1 MILPLRDLTVPEII
15 TGDQSGSPFGAIM
28 RMLIVI
34 TASGELERPPMCF
47 SGFQ

>member
-1 MILPLRDLTVPEII
+1 MILPLKDLALPEII
-15 TGDQSGSPFGAIM
+15 TGNQSGSPFGAIM

-34 TASGELERPPMCF
+34 TAPGEPERPPMCF